1 MSSIYSFP
9 VKVVDC
15 FTLRGLFNKHQFYAQ
30 VQSGTLTAKVKKNRH
45 PSLPLAKE
53 PFCTKSQI
61 VFYYNAD
68 GDQVAIVHQ
77 YLRTDGTIG
86 LSGKPD
92 PKKLRVDDVIYI
104 LDE

>member
-1 MSSIYSFP
+1 MSNIYSCP
-9 VKVVDC
+9 VRVVDK
-15 FTLRGLFNKHQFYAQ
+15 FALRDLFNRHQFYAQ
-30 VQSGTLTAKVKKNRH
+30 VQSGVLIAKVKKDRH

-53 PFCTKSQI
+53 PFCTRSQL
-61 VFYYNAD
+61 VYYYNQD

-77 YLRTDGTIG
+77 YLRTDGTLG

-104 LDE
+104 LVE